1 MNITNKPAKYK
12 IQFFNASGFL
22 ATAMF
27 NSNHS
32 VNWDG
37 EYVEVKRYIA
47 KEPRVVYRV
56 RRDRVSGIYKDDI
69 PVFEQKLGL
78 FGRTLNAGTG
88 Y

>member
-1 MNITNKPAKYK
+1 MNITNKPVKYK
-12 IQFFNASGFL
+12 IQFFNANGFL

-37 EYVEVKRYIA
+37 EYVEVSRKIA
-47 KEPRVVYRV
+47 NESRVVYRV
-56 RRDRVSGIYKDDI
+56 KRDRISRIFQFEEMI
-69 PVFEQKLGL
+69 FEQKLGL
-78 FGRTLNAGTG
+78 FGRTLDAGTG